1 MDWVNCYIISKIF
14 VHLFALRSRRQQV
27 MGLKQISAM
36 LIAVF
41 DGHRA
46 NATLWTVRYRIALM
60 AAS

>member
-14 VHLFALRSRRQQV
+14 VHLFALRFRRQQV

-46 NATLWTVRYRIALM
+46 Y
-60 AAS
+60 